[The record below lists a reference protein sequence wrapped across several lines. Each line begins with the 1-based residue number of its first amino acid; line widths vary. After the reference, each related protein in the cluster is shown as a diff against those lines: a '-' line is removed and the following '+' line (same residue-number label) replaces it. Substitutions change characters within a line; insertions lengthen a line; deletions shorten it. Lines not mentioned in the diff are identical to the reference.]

1 MVLVTGVGGGSIILM
16 FTVVENVK
24 LVPKIPVNVFV
35 IMYVSEAIVSGFV
48 HVMLAVEVLKASQ
61 LGSALD

>member
-1 MVLVTGVGGGSIILM
+1 MLVTGVGGGTIILM
-16 FTVVENVK
+16 FTVVENVR

-35 IMYVSEAIVSGFV
+35 IVYVSEAIVSGFV
-48 HVMLAVEVLKASQ
+48 HVMLPVEVLKASQ